1 MPDCRRRAFLF
12 RLLLLILCGGLLLL
26 AVAEETP
33 CLLRRMTGL
42 ICPACGMSR
51 AWLAALRLDLAAAFR
66 YHPMFWSVPVLAL
79 LWLFDGKLLPRPWM
93 NRVLLTL
100 LLTGLLV
107 CYGLRLA
114 APHAFGLSG

>member
-26 AVAEETP
+26 AVAEEIP

-51 AWLAALRLDLAAAFR
+51 AWLAALRLDAAAAFR

-93 NRVLLTL
+93 NRMLLIL

-114 APHAFGLSG
+114 DPHSIGLSG

>member
-26 AVAEETP
+26 AVAEEIP

-93 NRVLLTL
+93 NRALLTV

-107 CYGLRLA
+107 CYGIRLA
-114 APHAFGLSG
+114 APHSFGLSG

>member
-26 AVAEETP
+26 AVAEEIP

-51 AWLAALRLDLAAAFR
+51 AWLAALRLDVAAAFR

-93 NRVLLTL
+93 NRGLLTV

-107 CYGLRLA
+107 CYGIRLA
-114 APHAFGLSG
+114 APHSFGLSG